1 MNATLRVASGA
12 ASIAAEVAGSGPPVV
27 FLHANICDKR
37 MWHAQ
42 IGASGTDYRAISY
55 DRRGF
60 GQTRAQAEDHSAVAD
75 LLAVIDAT
83 VGAAPVILVGCSQ
96 GANIALNAALAH
108 PTRVRGLTLIA
119 PTVNGAPDA
128 VYSPELQARVTCQQQ
143 AEASRDLAQLN
154 EIKAQLFLDGAL
166 ASPGRVTGPMRR
178 LFLEMNAIALAAAP
192 VGANR
197 DNGRPFDHLATIGA
211 PSTVI
216 WGNLDFPHIQ
226 SRAKLVAQLLPNA
239 EAHELHDVAHL
250 AGFEQP
256 NEVTDRIRQLIKR
269 CA

>member
-1 MNATLRVASGA
+1 MNATLRVASGS

-37 MWHAQ
+37 MWLAQ
-42 IGASGTDYRAISY
+42 LEASGTDYQAISY

-60 GQTRAQAEDHSAVAD
+60 GQTQTQAEDHSAVAD

-83 VGAAPVILVGCSQ
+83 VAAAPVILVGCSQ

-108 PTRVRGLTLIA
+108 PTRVAGLMLIA
-119 PTVNGAPDA
+119 PTVNGAPEA
-128 VYSPELQARVTCQQQ
+128 VYSSELQAMLAQQQQ
-143 AEASRDLAQLN
+143 AEASRDLARLN
-154 EIKAQLFLDGAL
+154 EIKARLFLDGPL
-166 ASPGRVTGPMRR
+166 ASPGRVTGPLRR
-178 LFLEMNAIALAAAP
+178 LFLEMNAIGLAAAP
-192 VGANR
+192 SGANR
-197 DNGRPFDHLATIGA
+197 DTGRPFDHLKTIDA
-211 PSTVI
+211 PSSVI

-239 EAHELHDVAHL
+239 EAHELQDVAHL

-256 NEVTDRIRQLIKR
+256 NVVTNLIRHLVKR
-269 CA
+269 CN